1 MSEEGSK
8 EFRLSKAWMGDGEP
22 VRCMSVTFDGRLL
35 VGSDGGGM
43 CEVEMESG
51 KPTNND
57 NSNDDDDDC
66 MMRSVGMR
74 HSHSITAMTY
84 HNGMIVTGCKDHSIR
99 IFDSKEYDCIKT
111 LTGHSN
117 AVTSLAWL
125 DDSSSSMLLSG
136 SWDGSAKVWNVST
149 GECMATLPNHENSV
163 CVLGLPSKNKIVTGS
178 AGIAQGM
185 TGIKDHTIRIYETKS
200 TNGSMTMTVDLV
212 SQVANDH
219 MGPIRDLA
227 YDYDTN
233 TLLSCSNDGTV
244 KVRDENTGESLVTL
258 DCQNPDSIL
267 LCVQYLGNGR
277 ILASSEN
284 GYVYLWQHQTLVQ
297 TIPHPN
303 CVWKVMSNNN
313 NSDFLTACQD
323 DFVRLFT
330 TDDSKVASD
339 EKLIAFANESDK
351 SKKAGGPS
359 TEEIAK
365 LPKWEMNQLTVG
377 RSEGQV
383 QIFNKDGIAIAAQW
397 SAASKTWIEVGQVM
411 GSKDDTTTSLNGVE
425 YDFVFPI
432 DVDLP
437 DGSGTTR
444 LQIGYNHG
452 DNPFVIAQQFI
463 DQHQLSQSYLSQIA
477 DYIQSRTN
485 NTTRTTLGSSSTTNS
500 TSNANDVTMTMAT
513 PTPTKT
519 YKYIPVKVY
528 KWLDMGTDSLKKLLS
543 KWKDLTH
550 TSGSNNNDDVL
561 EGLCQTL
568 AATSRYH
575 ATTIH
580 MQEMN
585 HLITLLQGTPT
596 ENVFPMMDVSR
607 LLLLHHASSSYQQQW
622 SLIIKEIMRHCQSV
636 VNEPSKYQGTTAAMA
651 VPLISL
657 RFFANIYHH
666 STITTSNADVV
677 TDFLPLCQSLIN
689 TSHKATRLALTTVL
703 LNTTS
708 HLANNSS
715 NMADSSKSKIVDFLL
730 SIIESILTLGVYEAE
745 ATVRTLVSLGT
756 LLLINP
762 SSRTIKTKAQSMPIT
777 QAHAGPTA
785 KLVGDEILQVL
796 QS

>member
-1 MSEEGSK
+1 MTEKVSK
-8 EFRLSKAWMGDGEP
+8 EFRLSKAWLSDGEP
-22 VRCMSVTFDGRLL
+22 VRCMSVTSDGRLL
-35 VGSDGGGM
+35 VGSDAGSM
-43 CEVEMESG
+43 SEVEIESG
-51 KPTNND
+51 NN
-57 NSNDDDDDC
+57 NNDDDEC
-66 MMRSVGMR
+66 LMRSVGMR

-84 HNGMIVTGCKDHSIR
+84 RDGLVVTGCKDHSIR
-99 IFDSKEYDCIKT
+99 IFDACSKKEYECVKT
-111 LTGHSN
+111 LKGHSN

-125 DDSSSSMLLSG
+125 DELLLSG
-136 SWDGSAKVWNVST
+136 SWDGSAKLWNVSS
-149 GECMATLPNHENSV
+149 GECVATLPNHENSV
-163 CVLGLPSKNKIVTGS
+163 CVLGLSTTKIVTGS

-185 TGIKDHTIRIYETKS
+185 TGIKDHTIRIWET
-200 TNGSMTMTVDLV
+200 NIDGSVDLI

-244 KVRDENTGESLVTL
+244 KVRDENTGECLVTL

-267 LCVQYLGNGR
+267 LCVEYLGNGR
-277 ILASSEN
+277 ILATSEN
-284 GYVYLWQHQTLVQ
+284 GYVYLWQHQRLVQ
-297 TIPHPN
+297 TIPHPS
-303 CVWKVMSNNN
+303 CVWKVISSNKE
-313 NSDFLTACQD
+313 FVTACQD
-323 DFVRLFT
+323 GFARLFT
-330 TDDSKVASD
+330 MDNAKVASED
-339 EKLIAFANESDK
+339 KLLAFATESDK

-359 TEEIAK
+359 AEEIAK

-411 GSKDDTTTSLNGVE
+411 GSKDDTTTTTLNGVE

-452 DNPFVIAQQFI
+452 DNPFVVAQQFI

-485 NTTRTTLGSSSTTNS
+485 TTRTTLGSTNS
-500 TSNANDVTMTMAT
+500 TSNTAVTMTMST
-513 PTPTKT
+513 PPPPPNTVT

-543 KWKDLTH
+543 KWKDLTS
-550 TSGSNNNDDVL
+550 SGDDDIL

-580 MQEMN
+580 VQEMN
-585 HLITLLQGTPT
+585 HLVTLLQSTPT
-596 ENVFPMMDVSR
+596 EHVFPMMDVSR

-622 SLIIKEIMRHCQSV
+622 SLIVKEIMRHCQSV
-636 VNEPSKYQGTTAAMA
+636 INDPSKYQGTTAAMA

-666 STITTSNADVV
+666 SSNTSNADVV
-677 TDFLPLCQSLIN
+677 TDFLPLCQSLAN
-689 TSHKATRLALTTVL
+689 SSHKATRLALTTVL
-703 LNTTS
+703 LNTTC
-708 HLANNSS
+708 HLANSS
-715 NMADSSKSKIVDFLL
+715 NMAESSRNKIIDALL
-730 SIIESILTLGVYEAE
+730 SIIESILSLGVYEAE

-762 SSRTIKTKAQSMPIT
+762 SSSAVKTKAQSMPIS

-785 KLVGDEILQVL
+785 KLVGDEIRQVL